1 MSKERK
7 ARRYKEEEDEGKIS
21 NIHVLVM
28 LSNQVT
34 KVSSQDKG
42 QGFCNAKQKRSGSDI
57 QWASSNLSGLHIK
70 LPAKEDQQP
79 FYKSLHNPEKYYS
92 HNLEDTST
100 LQVDNEQLCF
110 VILIVKR

>member
-42 QGFCNAKQKRSGSDI
+42 
-57 QWASSNLSGLHIK
+57 
-70 LPAKEDQQP
+70 
-79 FYKSLHNPEKYYS
+79 
-92 HNLEDTST
+92 
-100 LQVDNEQLCF
+100 
-110 VILIVKR
+110 